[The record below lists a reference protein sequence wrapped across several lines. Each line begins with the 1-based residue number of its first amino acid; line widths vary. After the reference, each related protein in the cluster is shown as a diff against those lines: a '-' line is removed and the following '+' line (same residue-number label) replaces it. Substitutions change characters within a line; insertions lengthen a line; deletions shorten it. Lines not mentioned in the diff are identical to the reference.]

1 VASVSDQA
9 IVLRRWEWSE
19 TSQIVALFLRE
30 HGVLR
35 GVAKG
40 ARREKAPFSGGFEPL
55 TRGNV
60 VAYPRRSS
68 SLATLAEWDLQQIYW
83 GPRQSLRAH
92 YMGLYAA
99 DLALHMMAEA
109 DPHPHLF
116 DALADALNSLSGAPS
131 DARNLLEFQ
140 WEVLVESGHRLDLA
154 DPEHTGRS
162 RALGLD
168 LDAGRLVADPG
179 PEAAFN
185 GVWRVRKET
194 IHLLRRIEQG
204 AVEDPSENPAPE
216 ASDVALERANR
227 LLGAYCARIVGKA
240 PPSARMAISL
250 TDGGAPDS
258 RPRRQGR

>member
-1 VASVSDQA
+1 MSDQA

-55 TRGNV
+55 TRGAV

-83 GPRQSLRAH
+83 GPRKSLRAH

-109 DPHPHLF
+109 DPHPLLF
-116 DALADALNSLSGAPS
+116 DALADALNSLDGAQS
-131 DARNLLEFQ
+131 DAHALLRYQ
-140 WEVLVESGHRLDLA
+140 WTVLVESGHRLDLT
-154 DPEHTGRS
+154 DPEQAGRS

-179 PEAAFN
+179 PNAAFN

-194 IHLLRRIEQG
+194 IELLR
-204 AVEDPSENPAPE
+204 AVDEDSAISPSENPTSPPDA
-216 ASDVALERANR
+216 AVERANR
-227 LLGAYCARIVGKA
+227 LLGAWCARIVGKA
-240 PPSARMAISL
+240 PPSARMALSL